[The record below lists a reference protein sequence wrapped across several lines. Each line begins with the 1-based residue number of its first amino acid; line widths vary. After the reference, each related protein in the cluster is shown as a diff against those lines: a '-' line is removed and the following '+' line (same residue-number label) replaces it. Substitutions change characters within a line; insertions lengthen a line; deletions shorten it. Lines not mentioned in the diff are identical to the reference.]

1 MQIKVIES
9 DWKLFRSRMADWQEA
24 YMDRLNQEYIALLSS
39 PGDASDKFWE
49 LEKRINRDKK
59 SVGVMAQMSRSNMY
73 MNILALLS
81 DGAIGLDDLDG
92 FSEDLREKM
101 AFIMR
106 DR

>member
-1 MQIKVIES
+1 
-9 DWKLFRSRMADWQEA
+9 
-24 YMDRLNQEYIALLSS
+24 
-39 PGDASDKFWE
+39 
-49 LEKRINRDKK
+49 
-59 SVGVMAQMSRSNMY
+59 MAQMSRSNMY
-73 MNILALLS
+73 MNILTLLS

>member
-1 MQIKVIES
+1 MQIKVNES

-39 PGDASDKFWE
+39 AGDASDKFWE
-49 LEKRINRDKK
+49 LEKRINRDKQR
-59 SVGVMAQMSRSNMY
+59 VRVVAQLSRSNMY

-101 AFIMR
+101 AFIMK